1 MPKENR
7 WYRKF
12 GFFHDPLEIKP
23 LKETYTLQGR
33 NKEKEEILYRI
44 LSGSLLLIEGKPGS
58 GKTALLKYA
67 IDNFRGKGKVVYINA
82 GELSKRLNISDYIEN
97 KPPGMI
103 LLLDN
108 VHNLSFKN
116 NERIKYYYDSDQIK
130 SAVFTTLSQEQTN
143 FSQALKDRL
152 GSSIIRLNKL
162 HFSYCESIV
171 AERLGN
177 KKHILPKNVL
187 KELFRTSSGVKEF
200 LIKCRMLCTHLAEK
214 EKEKAG
220 IADARL
226 LNSLY
231 DESSTGQAVEEE
243 AYLCNECSE
252 KLVNVGKH
260 WRCPKCDAYCLSCG
274 ALVEDEDS
282 SCPECGIEFEEDDED
297 ES

>member
-44 LSGSLLLIEGKPGS
+44 LSGNLLLIEGKPGS
-58 GKTALLKYA
+58 GRTALLKHA

-82 GELSKRLNISDYIEN
+82 GELSKRLNISDYIEK
-97 KPPGMI
+97 KPKGMI

-108 VHNLSFKN
+108 VQSLSFKN
-116 NERIKYYYDSDQIK
+116 NERIKYYYDTDQVK
-130 SAVFTTLSQEQTN
+130 SAVFTTTSQEEAN

-152 GSSIIRLNKL
+152 GSSIIKLNKL
-162 HFSYCESIV
+162 QFPYCESII

-200 LIKCRMLCTHLAEK
+200 LIKCRMLCTHLADK
-214 EKEKAG
+214 GKEKAG

-226 LNSLY
+226 LNDLY
-231 DESSTGQAVEEE
+231 DEESTELAVEEE

-252 KLVNVGKH
+252 NLVKVGNY
-260 WRCPKCDAYCLSCG
+260 WRCPSCDAYCLTCG
-274 ALVEDEDS
+274 ALVDEEDTA
-282 SCPECGIEFEEDDED
+282 CPECGIEFEEDEEY